1 MTKLQ
6 DQVKSFMK
14 QARQHVADH
23 PSIPTAEVRVLRV
36 RLILEEFLEFA
47 EASGVSI
54 ALKEGNVVVPITDQV
69 EFICLADKPV
79 NLLEVADATSDIMV
93 VTEGAN
99 VSYGLDSEPFT
110 DAVMENN
117 FTKLE
122 DCWFDEHG
130 KLRKGPNYK
139 PVDLQPVLDKQ
150 SK

>member
-6 DQVKSFMK
+6 EQVKNFMV
-14 QARQHVADH
+14 QARQSVSDK
-23 PSIPTAEVRVLRV
+23 PSIPPEEVRVLRV
-36 RLILEEFLEFA
+36 RLILEEALEFA

-54 ALKEGNVVVPITDQV
+54 AFKDGNVVFPITDNV
-69 EFICLADKPV
+69 DFLCLADKPV
-79 NLLEVADATSDIMV
+79 DLIGVADATSDILV

-99 VSYGLDSEPFT
+99 VAYGLDSEPFT

-117 FTKLE
+117 FQKLE

-130 KLRKGPNYK
+130 KLRKGPSYK
-139 PVDLQPVLDKQ
+139 PVNLIPVLEKQ